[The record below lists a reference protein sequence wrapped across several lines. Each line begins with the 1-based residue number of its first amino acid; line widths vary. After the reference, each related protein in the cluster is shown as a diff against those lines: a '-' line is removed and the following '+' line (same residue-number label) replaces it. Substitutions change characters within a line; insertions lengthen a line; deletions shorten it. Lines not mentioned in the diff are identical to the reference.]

1 MNLDLG
7 QSRFAP
13 FGLPCFGFDELKEG
27 EQNVTASYTY
37 HIGVDYHK
45 NYSHLVVQDTGGK
58 ILRSGRVK
66 NSRQSLGAF
75 LERYSENS
83 HAVMEATRNW
93 MVMYDWLDDICDDV
107 VLAHPKKVKAIA
119 DAKIK
124 TDKIDATVLAHLLR
138 ADLVPE
144 AWAPGEKAR
153 ELRLALR
160 ERMFYV
166 RLRTMVKNRIVTAFD
181 RYPEQTAHLK
191 KLSDLFGKTGRE
203 QLSAL
208 NVSQIDRIQIDRG
221 LEFIGDIDNRIKQAE
236 ATIRAMTKTN
246 GNVKLL
252 KTIPGIGEF
261 FARLIEAEIGDISRF
276 RSPKKLAAY
285 AGLVPSTYS
294 SGDKTY
300 HGKIIKQGNKWLRW
314 AFVEA
319 IGPAIIADPQLRAQ
333 YEHLKIRGPN
343 KARVAIARKLLTIT
357 FFVLRDQRPYERR
370 DANSEEGASSTISR
384 LS

>member
-1 MNLDLG
+1 MLMALEG
-7 QSRFAP
+7 QSHF
-13 FGLPCFGFDELKEG
+13 LPCGVPSWGFNDLKNG
-27 EQNVTASYTY
+27 GSATVPYDY

-45 NYSHLVVQDTGGK
+45 SWSHLVVQDNSGK
-58 ILRSGRVK
+58 TLRSGRVK
-66 NSRQSLGAF
+66 NDRPSLAAF
-75 LERYSENS
+75 LERYRDNS
-83 HAVMEATRNW
+83 HAVVEATRNW
-93 MVMYDWLDDICDDV
+93 MVIYDWLDAICDEV
-107 VLAHPKKVKAIA
+107 VLAHPLKVKAIA

-144 AWAPGEKAR
+144 AWAPSEEAR

-166 RLRTMVKNRIVTAFD
+166 RLRTMVKNRVVTVFD
-181 RYPEQTAHLK
+181 RYPEQTVRLR
-191 KLSDLFGKTGRE
+191 KLGDLFGKAGRE
-203 QLSAL
+203 QLAAL
-208 NVSQIDRIQIDRG
+208 SVSPIDRIQIDRG
-221 LEFIGDIDNRIKQAE
+221 LAFIDDINARIKQSE
-236 ATIRAMTKTN
+236 ATIRAMTKAN

-261 FARLIEAEIGDISRF
+261 FARLIDAEVDDIARF
-276 RSPKKLAAY
+276 RTPKKLAAY

-294 SGDKTY
+294 SGGKTY

-319 IGPAIIADPQLRAQ
+319 VAPAIATDPQLRAQ
-333 YEHLKIRGPN
+333 YEHLKFRGTN
-343 KARVAIARKLLTIT
+343 KARVAIARKLLTIA
-357 FFVLRDQRPYERR
+357 FQVLRDRRAYERR
-370 DANSEEGASSTISR
+370 GVNGAECASTISR